1 MKLTGLLPLI
11 EDVLGKERLAR
22 LLESTGERRIVAAA
36 EGARAC
42 LVAVLSRHV
51 GAPLLVVTSRPNTA
65 WALAEELNTWLG
77 DEEKVLLFPR
87 RDTLPYERLAPDWP
101 AIRDRLLVLSAL
113 AERPSSRLII
123 VTSVQAVSQTTL
135 LPEELRS
142 ARETIVTNGTLSPEP
157 FLRRLSRRGYRFEPL
172 VDAPGLASRRGG
184 IVDVFSPDADLPV
197 RIELLGDRVESLRL
211 FDPATQRTVRLVDS
225 VTLGPAREMLLPQP
239 RARELLSR
247 LDFTHTEE
255 EVERRF
261 REELAMLAEGE
272 GFDDDSFYL
281 PFLARA
287 TLLDHLPQE
296 RGASLLVLD
305 ELPELGATQEEHDRQ
320 VAEVRDDMAGRGE
333 LPRNMPLPNLSWTG
347 LRESL
352 AGRPDALVL
361 SRWAGGE
368 DDERSLRLP
377 CAAPK
382 SYGGRL
388 QELAKDLAE
397 ASRRGE
403 TAVIVSQLSARLS
416 EVLGERDVIVAP
428 ALSLDGPPPAGS
440 LSLVHGSLPQGWA
453 LQRDGRALTLLTD
466 AEIFGFVKQRRP
478 VRPPSPSIEPF
489 LSDLRPGDLVVHV
502 EHGIARFAGLTK
514 LRQNGTE
521 REYLELHYA
530 EGDKL
535 FVPTDQVDRVGRYV
549 GAGEAAPALTRLGTQ
564 EWSRAK
570 ERVRR
575 AVGDLAQELLQ
586 LYASRQ
592 VLTGHPF
599 PPDTPWQQE
608 MEASF
613 PYVETPDQLEV
624 MREVKSDME
633 SGRPMDRL
641 IVGDVGYGKTEVAIR
656 AAFKAVMDGTQ
667 VAMLVPTT
675 VLAQQHYFTFTERLA
690 AFPIRIEMLSRFR
703 SPQEQQQV
711 VRDLAEGSVDIV
723 IGTHR
728 LLQKDVA
735 FKNLGLVIIDEEQRF
750 GVSHKERLKQ
760 MRREVDVLT
769 LSATPIPRTLHMSL
783 AGIRDMSTM
792 ETPPEERLPIKTY
805 VLERDDRLV
814 REAILRELERG
825 GQVYFVHNRVQSIE
839 AVARRLREL
848 VPEARIAVGHG
859 QMPEEQ
865 LARVMLEFVKR
876 ETDVLVCTTII
887 ESGIDIP
894 NVNTIIINQAER
906 FGLAQLYQLRG
917 RVGRG
922 VSRAYAYLLYDR
934 RRLLTEPAQK
944 RLQTIF
950 EATELGAGFRIAL
963 RDLEIRGAGN
973 LLGAEQSG
981 HIGAVG
987 FDLYSRLLAQAVER
1001 LKALQ
1006 RGEAPPPVEV
1016 RPPVMIDLPLT
1027 AFIPESYVDDLN
1039 LRLALYSRMA
1049 AAREGRQID
1058 GLAREMEDRFG
1069 RLPQPVRTL
1078 LYVVRLK
1085 AAAEEARVQSI
1096 QADGD
1101 EIVLRMAPGVSLP
1114 RERLRG
1120 RLPAQSWV
1128 GQTSVRLRRP
1138 QMGER
1143 WRDVLMEVVEAI
1155 ASEAR
1160 TPVGA

>member
-36 EGARAC
+36 EGAWAC

-403 TAVIVSQLSARLS
+403 TAVIGGAR
-416 EVLGERDVIVAP
+416 RDRRAGALTGRAAARGVALAGARVAP
-428 ALSLDGPPPAGS
+428 AGMGAPA
-440 LSLVHGSLPQGWA
+440 
-453 LQRDGRALTLLTD
+453 
-466 AEIFGFVKQRRP
+466 RRSCAHASH
-478 VRPPSPSIEPF
+478 RRR
-489 LSDLRPGDLVVHV
+489 DLR
-502 EHGIARFAGLTK
+502 
-514 LRQNGTE
+514 LR
-521 REYLELHYA
+521 
-530 EGDKL
+530 
-535 FVPTDQVDRVGRYV
+535 
-549 GAGEAAPALTRLGTQ
+549 EAAPARP
-564 EWSRAK
+564 SAFSINRA
-570 ERVRR
+570 
-575 AVGDLAQELLQ
+575 
-586 LYASRQ
+586 
-592 VLTGHPF
+592 
-599 PPDTPWQQE
+599 
-608 MEASF
+608 
-613 PYVETPDQLEV
+613 
-624 MREVKSDME
+624 
-633 SGRPMDRL
+633 
-641 IVGDVGYGKTEVAIR
+641 
-656 AAFKAVMDGTQ
+656 
-667 VAMLVPTT
+667 
-675 VLAQQHYFTFTERLA
+675 
-690 AFPIRIEMLSRFR
+690 
-703 SPQEQQQV
+703 
-711 VRDLAEGSVDIV
+711 
-723 IGTHR
+723 
-728 LLQKDVA
+728 
-735 FKNLGLVIIDEEQRF
+735 
-750 GVSHKERLKQ
+750 
-760 MRREVDVLT
+760 
-769 LSATPIPRTLHMSL
+769 
-783 AGIRDMSTM
+783 
-792 ETPPEERLPIKTY
+792 LP
-805 VLERDDRLV
+805 
-814 REAILRELERG
+814 
-825 GQVYFVHNRVQSIE
+825 
-839 AVARRLREL
+839 
-848 VPEARIAVGHG
+848 
-859 QMPEEQ
+859 
-865 LARVMLEFVKR
+865 
-876 ETDVLVCTTII
+876 
-887 ESGIDIP
+887 
-894 NVNTIIINQAER
+894 
-906 FGLAQLYQLRG
+906 
-917 RVGRG
+917 
-922 VSRAYAYLLYDR
+922 
-934 RRLLTEPAQK
+934 
-944 RLQTIF
+944 
-950 EATELGAGFRIAL
+950 
-963 RDLEIRGAGN
+963 
-973 LLGAEQSG
+973 
-981 HIGAVG
+981 
-987 FDLYSRLLAQAVER
+987 
-1001 LKALQ
+1001 
-1006 RGEAPPPVEV
+1006 V
-1016 RPPVMIDLPLT
+1016 RP
-1027 AFIPESYVDDLN
+1027 
-1039 LRLALYSRMA
+1039 A
-1049 AAREGRQID
+1049 AG
-1058 GLAREMEDRFG
+1058 
-1069 RLPQPVRTL
+1069 
-1078 LYVVRLK
+1078 
-1085 AAAEEARVQSI
+1085 
-1096 QADGD
+1096 
-1101 EIVLRMAPGVSLP
+1101 
-1114 RERLRG
+1114 
-1120 RLPAQSWV
+1120 
-1128 GQTSVRLRRP
+1128 
-1138 QMGER
+1138 
-1143 WRDVLMEVVEAI
+1143 
-1155 ASEAR
+1155 
-1160 TPVGA
+1160 